1 MTDQE
6 GLSNCYIGLE
16 ASASML
22 DARTEMYMHW
32 FAILLHKATVCL
44 GTPGTF
50 GTVGT
55 LEAFGTL
62 GCPAQPPKLSEA
74 LKFGIRAQVRHCL
87 RSRSVLGEGEKWRPR
102 AGVGDF
108 PDGEHARCSSL
119 CAEHQAIQSRAT
131 WIATC
136 MLSRLAARRRCYRFQ
151 QNWVAGNQCRFQLNA
166 L

>member
-1 MTDQE
+1 MVWRS
-6 GLSNCYIGLE
+6 L
-16 ASASML
+16 L

-87 RSRSVLGEGEKWRPR
+87 QSSVRLCLRSGSVLGKGAKWRSR
-102 AGVGDF
+102 AGVGDT
-108 PDGEHARCSSL
+108 PDGEHARRRSL
-119 CAEHQAIQSRAT
+119 CAEHQVIQSHAT

-136 MLSRLAARRRCYRFQ
+136 MLSGLAARRRCYRLQ
-151 QNWVAGNQCRFQLNA
+151 VL
-166 L
+166 

>member
-1 MTDQE
+1 MLLRKPAAVSNALAAMTDQE

-50 GTVGT
+50 GTLGT
-55 LEAFGTL
+55 LGALGTL

-102 AGVGDF
+102 AGV
-108 PDGEHARCSSL
+108 
-119 CAEHQAIQSRAT
+119 
-131 WIATC
+131 
-136 MLSRLAARRRCYRFQ
+136 
-151 QNWVAGNQCRFQLNA
+151 
-166 L
+166 